1 MATPVT
7 GNTGHQ
13 ATLRGVRLGLKEES
27 MHRRVLFLLI
37 IASLATWPF
46 CQRIYAQDR
55 SDHPLIKGVTDAKLT
70 LQQGLTAAAQQGRPI
85 SAKFEVEDGKL
96 QLSVYTAKDG
106 TFSEVIV
113 DHTTGNI
120 AKTETITEGEDL
132 AEAKL
137 QNTAMEKAKTDLKAA
152 VDKLAA
158 ATTGSRAISV
168 TPVLKDGRAI
178 TSVTLLVGQQLQ
190 TVEQPL
196 E

>member
-1 MATPVT
+1 
-7 GNTGHQ
+7 
-13 ATLRGVRLGLKEES
+13 

-152 VDKLAA
+152 VDKSAA

-168 TPVLKDGRAI
+168 TPALKDGRAI
-178 TSVTLLVGQQLQ
+178 ASVTLLVGQQLQ